1 MGTTTSPIKYG
12 PEPDMLARVLALEVT
27 LHLMMNLL
35 TAGDAKVLDE
45 EHRRLALQCKQALQ
59 NAGALR
65 PDKAVA
71 MREFAE
77 HVDKALDLIFAHAKT
92 AR

>member
-1 MGTTTSPIKYG
+1 MTKTATPIEYG
-12 PEPDMLARVLALEVT
+12 AQPDMLARVLALEVT

-35 TAGDAKVLDE
+35 TAGDAEVLDE
-45 EHRRLALQCKQALQ
+45 EHRRLSLQCKQALQ
-59 NAGALR
+59 NVGAIR
-65 PDKAVA
+65 PDKAAA

-77 HVDKALDLIFAHAKT
+77 HVDKALELIFAHAKT